1 MDPTP
6 GTHSPALT
14 CMVTTALPLHRSER
28 RTLVSSWWLRSALVA
43 VVLVL
48 GLLQGT
54 RAALG
59 DVPLG
64 DAAESV
70 AAPADSPAVIPS
82 ERGGLR
88 GRFFRPA
95 GSDAVAPQ
103 LRVRRDR
110 WAPAQIERFEFVCRA
125 GC

>member
-6 GTHSPALT
+6 GTDSPALT
-14 CMVTTALPLHRSER
+14 YMVTTVPPLERSEPD
-28 RTLVSSWWLRSALVA
+28 TLVSSWWLRSALVA

-64 DAAESV
+64 DATESL
-70 AAPADSPAVIPS
+70 AAPADSPAAGPPQSS
-82 ERGGLR
+82 ELR
-88 GRFFRPA
+88 GRFFLPE
-95 GSDAVAPQ
+95 GSDAVRPR
-103 LRVRRDR
+103 LRLRQGR
-110 WAPAQIERFEFVCRA
+110 WAPAQLERFEFACRT